1 MDEINGLGTTHGLK
15 ARHIVPFAKDIDES
29 LQCVQINDDGSE
41 TVISFD
47 TSEGGSVMENLNMT
61 YGQYLED
68 IRTKLLT
75 SKLVFEEGL
84 GLVSVA

>member
-1 MDEINGLGTTHGLK
+1 M
-15 ARHIVPFAKDIDES
+15 PFAIDIDES

-47 TSEGGSVMENLNMT
+47 TSDGTVMENLNLT
-61 YGQYLED
+61 YGQYLEQ
-68 IRTKLLT
+68 IRSKLLT
-75 SKLVFEEGL
+75 GKLVYEDGL

>member
-1 MDEINGLGTTHGLK
+1 MDELNGLGTAHGLK

-47 TSEGGSVMENLNMT
+47 TSDGSVMENSDWFVW
-61 YGQYLED
+61 G
-68 IRTKLLT
+68 
-75 SKLVFEEGL
+75 FW
-84 GLVSVA
+84 VSLINL